1 MITRPNW
8 LRRPSGEDVDRY
20 YPDRARER
28 EVVGRASI
36 TCTVTARGELRNC
49 SIARESPPGNGFGQ
63 AALQMSRLFR
73 MSPQQENGQP
83 TENGRVT
90 VPITFQLP
98 E

>member
-1 MITRPNW
+1 VITRPNW

-28 EVVGRASI
+28 EVEGRATIS
-36 TCTVTARGELRNC
+36 CTVTARGELRSC
-49 SIARESPPGNGFGQ
+49 SVASETPPGNGFGQ
-63 AALQMSRLFR
+63 AALQMARLFR

-83 TENGRVT
+83 VEGGSVR